1 MEFIPIYKRP
11 VTTRLP
17 RPLRSLR
24 DSYSRPE
31 PLIHPCHEREL
42 LKQTAAGE
50 PTQHCSR
57 KAAMLRTK
65 HAGNT
70 HPASRC
76 NYDRSS
82 SIVSTLLTIEV
93 SRTLRASNFE
103 TCHRSNRLVFF
114 FFFCF
119 FFVFVSIYAFTSS
132 SVALEFEIVRHMVR
146 SVTTSAA
153 LIV

>member
-119 FFVFVSIYAFTSS
+119 FLFLCRFTRSPRPAWRWNSRSFVTWYGA
-132 SVALEFEIVRHMVR
+132 
-146 SVTTSAA
+146 
-153 LIV
+153 